1 MKIFL
6 AITAIVSW
14 LFGIMLLFF
23 AKDFYTP
30 MGIEVTDQFN
40 LIAQAEGAGLIG
52 LGVFNWMARNMDR
65 YGQISI
71 LAGNLLTQAI
81 SLVLLTRASMLHI
94 VSGTA
99 SGIATHL
106 IFGAG
111 FAWFLLR
118 ATRTPSGT

>member
-6 AITAIVSW
+6 AITAIISW

-30 MGIEVTDQFN
+30 MGIPVTDQFN

-65 YGQISI
+65 YGRIAI
-71 LAGNLLTQAI
+71 LSGNLLTQAI
-81 SLVLLTRASMLHI
+81 SLVLIVRATSLHI

-99 SGIATHL
+99 FGIGTHL
-106 IFGAG
+106 VFGAG

-118 ATRTPSGT
+118 ESRSANP

>member
-23 AKDFYTP
+23 AKEFYAP
-30 MGIEVTDQFN
+30 MQIVVTDQFN
-40 LIAQAEGAGLIG
+40 LIAQAEGAGLLG

-65 YGQISI
+65 HGQIAI
-71 LAGNLLTQAI
+71 LSGNLLTQAV
-81 SLVLLTRASMLHI
+81 SLVLLVRATMNH
-94 VSGTA
+94 VVTGTM
-99 SGIATHL
+99 SGIAIHV

-118 ATRTPSGT
+118 MRDKSK